1 MSLDTLTDTPKRRG
15 RPPRNP
21 TPDYVTPSASPQQLP
36 PVAQADPLSPPPVVT
51 PEPGY
56 DLYPAVPPAQT
67 VSVRLTRHYRPTGD
81 YEVVGWH
88 RPERKRKNAAGVEV
102 VIQAAEFVQEKDE
115 DEVSPNFG
123 KIKPAPPTLSGT
135 GFANK
140 ILAGTVIKVSKAEAR
155 RVRDLQ
161 IGTIEIDDD

>member
-1 MSLDTLTDTPKRRG
+1 
-15 RPPRNP
+15 
-21 TPDYVTPSASPQQLP
+21 
-36 PVAQADPLSPPPVVT
+36 VVT

-67 VSVRLTRHYRPTGD
+67 VSVRLSRHYRPTGEF
-81 YEVVGWH
+81 EVVGWH

-123 KIKPAPPTLSGT
+123 KIKPAPPMLSGT